1 MSDINGVYEID
12 WFDFLKIANGL
23 DASGHPKSSIV
34 LGLHKQPEGAKQAVT
49 IENVFFKNA
58 NTHLVSS
65 GACMVVQSD
74 FPNASMKEFGR
85 AHALCDRWLRNVYND
100 NNDMNDQMLTLTI
113 IPELFGGQFYLF
125 LDQLVYM
132 TSYSIKDGKRLVLC
146 FDATTMQ
153 AVEDQSI
160 NYAELKTLVM
170 AELDRELKEV
180 NIEIESVEAEK
191 KRLEEDN
198 IYGQAVKASFNEN
211 NEYLEID
218 PDQEENI
225 EQRGRRYT
233 HDDEE

>member
-1 MSDINGVYEID
+1 M
-12 WFDFLKIANGL
+12 
-23 DASGHPKSSIV
+23 
-34 LGLHKQPEGAKQAVT
+34 
-49 IENVFFKNA
+49 
-58 NTHLVSS
+58 
-65 GACMVVQSD
+65 
-74 FPNASMKEFGR
+74 
-85 AHALCDRWLRNVYND
+85 
-100 NNDMNDQMLTLTI
+100 
-113 IPELFGGQFYLF
+113 
-125 LDQLVYM
+125 
-132 TSYSIKDGKRLVLC
+132 VLC

>member
-1 MSDINGVYEID
+1 
-12 WFDFLKIANGL
+12 
-23 DASGHPKSSIV
+23 
-34 LGLHKQPEGAKQAVT
+34 
-49 IENVFFKNA
+49 
-58 NTHLVSS
+58 
-65 GACMVVQSD
+65 MVVQSD

-100 NNDMNDQMLTLTI
+100 NNDMNDQVLTLTI

-153 AVEDQSI
+153 AVEDQGI

-198 IYGQAVKASFNEN
+198 IYGQAVCNFQEIKPVDFINTINITHCLPFLSVRIGLLPGKDLPSIIPPAFLPLQQR
-211 NEYLEID
+211 YLLS
-218 PDQEENI
+218 
-225 EQRGRRYT
+225 R
-233 HDDEE
+233 